1 MIQGTPIVPFTW
13 ISPQTQRVNSKDSTR
28 RWLLYVL
35 LEGAL
40 FPKPTFLI
48 REAAVLPGREC
59 DESDRCSPDRRADD
73 KARRLL
79 YYRDFPE
86 SGGDSG

>member
-35 LEGAL
+35 LEGAFFPSPL
-40 FPKPTFLI
+40 FSSERQPYFPAENAI
-48 REAAVLPGREC
+48 
-59 DESDRCSPDRRADD
+59 ESDRCLPDRRADD